1 MERDNVEK
9 VRASIDIV
17 SVVSGYVSLKK
28 RGRTYVGLCPFHAE
42 KTPSFHV
49 DSGRQTYKCFGCGK
63 GGDVFNF
70 VMEMKG
76 LSFPETLKE
85 LAFQAG
91 ITIEEKAHGR
101 SSEKRRLYEA
111 NAVALEFY
119 RKVLHSSKGAAA
131 LSYLRK
137 RGIKDETI
145 DEFEL
150 GYAPDSWDELLRV
163 LKSKGIGL
171 NVASSGGLLVEKER
185 GGYYDRFRGRVI
197 FPIRD
202 VSSEVIGFGARIIGQ
217 GEPKYLN
224 TPESA
229 IFKKRTVLYNLH
241 RVRGSVRESG
251 VAIVEGYMDVV
262 SLSNAGYRTA
272 VATLGTALSEDHVRL
287 LNRFTDKVILVFDGD
302 DAGRNAMVRSVEPF
316 LSNDVIPR
324 AVLLPDGKDPDDI
337 AGSDP
342 GLWRELLKEAPSIW
356 DFIFDESFSARDTS
370 KLEDKKTLMKQLVPV
385 ISRIRDPL
393 VREHLVQRLSVRLQV
408 SEEVVTRQI
417 RGGDERPAGLSQST
431 QNEYMPLEEALA
443 RLMLFDDRAIL
454 AVRELG
460 LSEGCRDS
468 AAAAVIRFLAEKGRE
483 GLSGAECPDS
493 VRILASRITAEGE
506 FPGDRKKALIDMA
519 CRIKSLSIDSDIQ
532 RIQLQLSQAEKDG
545 NREKRNQLLK
555 ERQQK
560 MEERKHIREYVTEVL
575 QRI

>member
-1 MERDNVEK
+1 MERDDVEK

-17 SVVSGYVSLKK
+17 AVISGYVSLKK
-28 RGRTYVGLCPFHAE
+28 RGRTYVGLCPFHTE

-85 LAFQAG
+85 LASQAG
-91 ITIEEKAHGR
+91 IRIEEKAQGR

-119 RKVLHSSKGAAA
+119 RKVLHSAKGAAA

-137 RGIKDETI
+137 RGLKNETI

-150 GYAPDSWDELLRV
+150 GYAPDSWDELMRV
-163 LKSKGIGL
+163 LRSKGVAL
-171 NVASSGGLLVEKER
+171 SVASSGGLLVEKEK
-185 GGYYDRFRGRVI
+185 GGHYDRFRGRVI

-202 VSSEVIGFGARIIGQ
+202 ISSEVIGFGARIIGQ

-241 RVRGSVRESG
+241 RVRGSLRESG

-262 SLSNAGYRTA
+262 SLSNAGYKTA

-287 LNRFTDKVILVFDGD
+287 LNRFTDKIILVFDGD

-316 LSNDVIPR
+316 LGNDVTPK
-324 AVLLPDGKDPDDI
+324 AVLLPGGKDPDDI

-342 GLWRELLKEAPSIW
+342 ALWHELLKKAPSIW

-370 KLEDKKTLMKQLVPV
+370 KLEDKKALMKQLVPV

-393 VREHLVQRLSVRLQV
+393 VREHLVQRLAVRLQV
-408 SEEVVTRQI
+408 SEEVVLDRI
-417 RGGDERPAGLSQST
+417 KGGDEKPAGLSQPVQS
-431 QNEYMPLEEALA
+431 ERMPLEETLA
-443 RLMLFDDRAIL
+443 RLMLFDDRAI
-454 AVRELG
+454 
-460 LSEGCRDS
+460 
-468 AAAAVIRFLAEKGRE
+468 
-483 GLSGAECPDS
+483 
-493 VRILASRITAEGE
+493 
-506 FPGDRKKALIDMA
+506 
-519 CRIKSLSIDSDIQ
+519 
-532 RIQLQLSQAEKDG
+532 
-545 NREKRNQLLK
+545 
-555 ERQQK
+555 
-560 MEERKHIREYVTEVL
+560 
-575 QRI
+575 

>member
-1 MERDNVEK
+1 MERDDVEK

-17 SVVSGYVSLKK
+17 AVISGYVSLKK
-28 RGRTYVGLCPFHAE
+28 RGRTYVGLCPFHTE

-85 LAFQAG
+85 LASQAG
-91 ITIEEKAHGR
+91 IRIEEKAQGR

-119 RKVLHSSKGAAA
+119 RKVLHSAKGAAA

-137 RGIKDETI
+137 RGLKNETI

-163 LKSKGIGL
+163 LRSKGVAL
-171 NVASSGGLLVEKER
+171 SVASSGGLLVEKEK
-185 GGYYDRFRGRVI
+185 GGHYDRFRGRVI

-202 VSSEVIGFGARIIGQ
+202 ISSEVIGFGARIIGQ

-241 RVRGSVRESG
+241 RVRGSLRESG

-262 SLSNAGYRTA
+262 SLSNAGYKTA

-287 LNRFTDKVILVFDGD
+287 LNRFTDKIILVFDGD

-316 LSNDVIPR
+316 LGNDVTPK
-324 AVLLPDGKDPDDI
+324 AVLLPGGKDPDDI

-342 GLWRELLKEAPSIW
+342 ALWHELLKKAPSIW

-370 KLEDKKTLMKQLVPV
+370 KLEDKKALMKQLVPV

-393 VREHLVQRLSVRLQV
+393 VREHLVQRLAVRLQV
-408 SEEVVTRQI
+408 SEEVVLDRI
-417 RGGDERPAGLSQST
+417 KGGDEKPAGLSQPVQS
-431 QNEYMPLEEALA
+431 ERMPLEETLA
-443 RLMLFDDRAIL
+443 RLMLFDDRAIQ
-454 AVRELG
+454 AVKELG
-460 LSEGCRDS
+460 LSEGCKDN
-468 AAAAVIRFLAEKGRE
+468 AVAAVIRFLAEKGRK

-493 VRILASRITAEGE
+493 IRILASRIMAEGE
-506 FPGDRKKALIDMA
+506 FPGDPKKALIDMA
-519 CRIKSLSIDSDIQ
+519 CRFKSLSIDSDIQ
-532 RIQLQLSQAEKDG
+532 RIQLELSQSEKDG
-545 NREKRNQLLK
+545 NRERRNELLK